1 MPIFPGFVLILLVL
15 ERTGISSQGFA
26 FVMEVN
32 EMIEICL
39 HSHTDLSHVRFV
51 IGFHLFK

>member
-15 ERTGISSQGFA
+15 ERTGISSQGFG
-26 FVMEVN
+26 FVVEVN

-39 HSHTDLSHVRFV
+39 HSHTDLSHMSVE
-51 IGFHLFK
+51 GNDYWN